1 MKTSDNN
8 NQIAEEQK
16 KIITKIAENWFLR
29 EPLLFGVYCTHK
41 LTENTRMK
49 IPFRCGKMRIECN
62 PNILATLDTGQI
74 EDLLKIEVIRIILKH
89 PYQRMPACPN
99 HAVLAIASDITI
111 QDSTIKDSASFFSSP
126 KTKLRSP
133 ADFDLPNG
141 LCYEE
146 YYAKLLNKLREQLK
160 DFSLTLMEN
169 SEAEDS
175 DAEDSKAVLQKGEAA
190 EDDEESDENG
200 FIASFQTAELWEEN
214 DEAAETVNAEI
225 EKAQAANSWGSIGG
239 NLKQIIEAS
248 LVIQMDYRRML
259 SMFRASILS
268 SKRKPTRMKPNRRY
282 GFSYMGSKSDFTTG
296 LLVAVDTSGSI
307 TDEALQKFF
316 SIVNRFFKYGIKTI
330 DVIQFDAELK
340 DEVLSLKKAK
350 SRVEITGRGGTDF
363 QPAIDYYES
372 HPMYDGL
379 IMFTDGY
386 AEIPK
391 LNGYAAKILW
401 VLTSRQEYEDFCEKT
416 LDHLPGSKA
425 TYIPL

>member
-41 LTENTRMK
+41 LTENSRMK

-74 EDLLKIEVIRIILKH
+74 EDFLKIEVIRIILKH

-99 HAVLAIASDITI
+99 HAVLAIASDMTI
-111 QDSTIKDSASFFSSP
+111 QDSTIKDSQNFLTSP
-126 KTKLRSP
+126 KTKLSSP
-133 ADFDLPNG
+133 SDFDWPNG

-146 YYAKLLNKLREQLK
+146 YYAKLLEKLREQLK
-160 DFSLTLMEN
+160 ALATSLMEF
-169 SEAEDS
+169 SES
-175 DAEDSKAVLQKGEAA
+175 
-190 EDDEESDENG
+190 EENNESG
-200 FIASFQTAELWEEN
+200 LMASFQAAELWEEN

-307 TDEALQKFF
+307 TDAALQKFF

>member
-1 MKTSDNN
+1 MAEKETSLP
-8 NQIAEEQK
+8 EEPG
-16 KIITKIAENWFLR
+16 KIITKIAEEWFLK
-29 EPLLFGVYCTHK
+29 EPLIFGVYCTHK
-41 LTENTRMK
+41 LTENRKMK
-49 IPFRCGKMRIECN
+49 IPFRCGRMRIEYN
-62 PNILATLDTGQI
+62 PELLEKMDGKQI
-74 EDLLKIEVIRIILKH
+74 ADLLKIEVVRIILKH
-89 PYQRMPACPN
+89 PYQRMPVCPN
-99 HAVLAIASDITI
+99 FAALALASDITI

-175 DAEDSKAVLQKGEAA
+175 DAEDSKTVLQNGEAE

-200 FIASFQTAELWEEN
+200 FMASFQTAELWEEN

-225 EKAQAANSWGSIGG
+225 EKAQTSNSWGSISGD
-239 NLKQIIEAS
+239 LKQIIEAS

-282 GFSYMGSKSDFTTG
+282 GFSYMGSQSDFTTG

-307 TDEALQKFF
+307 SDEALKQFF

-340 DEVLSLKKAK
+340 EEVLSLKKAK
-350 SRVEITGRGGTDF
+350 SKVEITGRGGTDF
-363 QPAIDYYES
+363 QPAIDYYEK
-372 HPMYDGL
+372 HKMYDGL
-379 IMFTDGY
+379 IVFTDGY
-386 AEIPK
+386 AAIPK
-391 LNGYAAKILW
+391 LSGYSAKILW
-401 VLTSRQEYEDFCEKT
+401 VLTSRQEYEDFCAEI

>member
-41 LTENTRMK
+41 LTENSRMK

-74 EDLLKIEVIRIILKH
+74 EDFLKIEVIRIILKH

-99 HAVLAIASDITI
+99 HAVLAIASDMTI
-111 QDSTIKDSASFFSSP
+111 QDSTIKDSQNFLTSP
-126 KTKLRSP
+126 KTKLSSP
-133 ADFDLPNG
+133 SDFDLPNG

-146 YYAKLLNKLREQLK
+146 YYAKLLEKLREQLK
-160 DFSLTLMEN
+160 ALSTSLMEF
-169 SEAEDS
+169 SES
-175 DAEDSKAVLQKGEAA
+175 
-190 EDDEESDENG
+190 EENNESG
-200 FIASFQTAELWEEN
+200 LMASFQAAELWEEN

-307 TDEALQKFF
+307 TYAALQKFF

-363 QPAIDYYES
+363 QLAIDYYES

>member
-1 MKTSDNN
+1 MAEK
-8 NQIAEEQK
+8 AEEPG
-16 KIITKIAENWFLR
+16 KIITKIAEEWFLK
-29 EPLLFGVYCTHK
+29 EPLIFGVYCTHK
-41 LTENTRMK
+41 LTENRKMK
-49 IPFRCGKMRIECN
+49 IPFRCGRMRIEYN
-62 PNILATLDTGQI
+62 PELLEKMDGKQI
-74 EDLLKIEVIRIILKH
+74 ADLLKIEVVRIILKH
-89 PYQRMPACPN
+89 PYQRMPVCPN
-99 HAVLAIASDITI
+99 FAALALASDITI

-175 DAEDSKAVLQKGEAA
+175 NAEDSKAALQKGEAD

-200 FIASFQTAELWEEN
+200 FMASFQTAELWEEN

-225 EKAQAANSWGSIGG
+225 EKAQTSNSWGSISGD
-239 NLKQIIEAS
+239 LKQIIEAS

-282 GFSYMGSKSDFTTG
+282 GFSYMGSQSDFTTG

-307 TDEALQKFF
+307 SDEALKQFF

-340 DEVLSLKKAK
+340 EEVLSLKKAK
-350 SRVEITGRGGTDF
+350 SKVEITGRGGTDF
-363 QPAIDYYES
+363 QPAIDYYEK
-372 HPMYDGL
+372 HKMYDGL
-379 IMFTDGY
+379 IVFTDGY

-391 LNGYAAKILW
+391 LSGYSAKILW
-401 VLTSRQEYEDFCEKT
+401 VLTSRQEYEDFCAEI

>member
-1 MKTSDNN
+1 MAEKETSLP
-8 NQIAEEQK
+8 EEPG
-16 KIITKIAENWFLR
+16 KIITKIAEEWFLK
-29 EPLLFGVYCTHK
+29 EPLIFGVYCTHK
-41 LTENTRMK
+41 LTENRKMK
-49 IPFRCGKMRIECN
+49 IPFRCGRMRIEYN
-62 PNILATLDTGQI
+62 PELLEKMDGKQI
-74 EDLLKIEVIRIILKH
+74 ADLLKIEVVRIILKH
-89 PYQRMPACPN
+89 PYQRMPVCPN
-99 HAVLAIASDITI
+99 FAALALASDITI

-175 DAEDSKAVLQKGEAA
+175 DAEDSKAALQKGEAD

-200 FIASFQTAELWEEN
+200 FMASFQTAELWEEN

-225 EKAQAANSWGSIGG
+225 EKAQTSNSWGSISGD
-239 NLKQIIEAS
+239 LKQIIEAS

-282 GFSYMGSKSDFTTG
+282 GFSYMGSQSDFTTG

-307 TDEALQKFF
+307 SDEALKQFF

-340 DEVLSLKKAK
+340 EEVLSLKKAK
-350 SRVEITGRGGTDF
+350 SKVEITGRGGTDF
-363 QPAIDYYES
+363 QPAIDYYEK
-372 HPMYDGL
+372 HKMYDGL
-379 IMFTDGY
+379 IVFTDGY

-391 LNGYAAKILW
+391 LSGYSAKILW
-401 VLTSRQEYEDFCEKT
+401 VLTSRQEYEDFCAEI

>member
-1 MKTSDNN
+1 MAEKETSLP
-8 NQIAEEQK
+8 EEPG
-16 KIITKIAENWFLR
+16 KIITKIAEEWFLK
-29 EPLLFGVYCTHK
+29 EPLIFGVYCTHK
-41 LTENTRMK
+41 LTENRKMK
-49 IPFRCGKMRIECN
+49 IPFRCGRMRIEYN
-62 PNILATLDTGQI
+62 PELLEKMDGKQI
-74 EDLLKIEVIRIILKH
+74 ADLLKIEVVRIILKH
-89 PYQRMPACPN
+89 PYQRMPVCPN
-99 HAVLAIASDITI
+99 FAALALASDITI

-175 DAEDSKAVLQKGEAA
+175 DAEDSKTVLQNGEAA

-200 FIASFQTAELWEEN
+200 FMASFQTAELWEEN

-225 EKAQAANSWGSIGG
+225 EKAQTSNSWGSISGD
-239 NLKQIIEAS
+239 LKQIIEAS

-282 GFSYMGSKSDFTTG
+282 GFSYMGSQSDFTTG

-307 TDEALQKFF
+307 SDEALKQFF

-340 DEVLSLKKAK
+340 EEVLSLKKAK
-350 SRVEITGRGGTDF
+350 SKVEITGRGGTDF
-363 QPAIDYYES
+363 QPAIDYYEK
-372 HPMYDGL
+372 HKMYDGL
-379 IMFTDGY
+379 IVFTDGY

-391 LNGYAAKILW
+391 LSGYSARILW
-401 VLTSRQEYEDFCEKT
+401 VLTSRQEYEDFCAEI

>member
-99 HAVLAIASDITI
+99 HAVLAIASDMTI
-111 QDSTIKDSASFFSSP
+111 QDSTIKDSQNFLTSP
-126 KTKLRSP
+126 KTKLSSP
-133 ADFDLPNG
+133 SDFDLPNG

-146 YYAKLLNKLREQLK
+146 YYAKLLEKLREQLK
-160 DFSLTLMEN
+160 ALSTSLMEF
-169 SEAEDS
+169 SESE
-175 DAEDSKAVLQKGEAA
+175 EG
-190 EDDEESDENG
+190 DESG
-200 FIASFQTAELWEEN
+200 LMASFQAAELWEEN

-307 TDEALQKFF
+307 TYAALQKIF
-316 SIVNRFFKYGIKTI
+316 SIVNKFFKYGIKTI

-379 IMFTDGY
+379 IIFTDGY

>member
-1 MKTSDNN
+1 MAEK
-8 NQIAEEQK
+8 AEEPG
-16 KIITKIAENWFLR
+16 KIITKIAEEWFLK
-29 EPLLFGVYCTHK
+29 EPLIFGVYCTHK
-41 LTENTRMK
+41 LTENRKMK
-49 IPFRCGKMRIECN
+49 IPFRCGKMRIEYN
-62 PNILATLDTGQI
+62 PELLEKMDGKQI
-74 EDLLKIEVIRIILKH
+74 ADLLKIEVVRIILKH
-89 PYQRMPACPN
+89 PYQRMPVCPN
-99 HAVLAIASDITI
+99 FAALALASDITI

-190 EDDEESDENG
+190 EEDGESDENG
-200 FIASFQTAELWEEN
+200 FMASFQTAELWEEN

-225 EKAQAANSWGSIGG
+225 EKAQTSNSWGSISGD
-239 NLKQIIEAS
+239 LKQIIEAS

-282 GFSYMGSKSDFTTG
+282 GFSYMGSQSDFTTG

-307 TDEALQKFF
+307 SDEALKQFF

-340 DEVLSLKKAK
+340 EEVLSLKKAK
-350 SRVEITGRGGTDF
+350 SKVEITGRGGTDF
-363 QPAIDYYES
+363 QPAIDYYEK
-372 HPMYDGL
+372 HKMYDGL
-379 IMFTDGY
+379 IVFTDGY
-386 AEIPK
+386 AAIPK
-391 LNGYAAKILW
+391 LSGYSAKILW
-401 VLTSRQEYEDFCEKT
+401 VLTSRQEYEDFCAEI

>member
-1 MKTSDNN
+1 MAEK
-8 NQIAEEQK
+8 AEEPG
-16 KIITKIAENWFLR
+16 KIITKIAEEWFLK
-29 EPLLFGVYCTHK
+29 EPLIFGVYCTHK
-41 LTENTRMK
+41 LTENRKMK
-49 IPFRCGKMRIECN
+49 IPFRCGRMRIEYN
-62 PNILATLDTGQI
+62 PELLEKMDGKQI
-74 EDLLKIEVIRIILKH
+74 ADLLKIEVVRIILKH
-89 PYQRMPACPN
+89 PYQRMPVCPN
-99 HAVLAIASDITI
+99 FAALALASDITI

-175 DAEDSKAVLQKGEAA
+175 DAEDSKAVLQNGEAA

-200 FIASFQTAELWEEN
+200 FMASFQTAELWEEN

-225 EKAQAANSWGSIGG
+225 EKAQTSNSWGSISGD
-239 NLKQIIEAS
+239 LKQIIEAS

-282 GFSYMGSKSDFTTG
+282 GFSYMGSQSDFTTG

-307 TDEALQKFF
+307 SDEALKQFF

-340 DEVLSLKKAK
+340 EEVLSLKKAK
-350 SRVEITGRGGTDF
+350 SKVEITGRGGTDF
-363 QPAIDYYES
+363 QPAIDYYEK
-372 HPMYDGL
+372 HKMYDGL
-379 IMFTDGY
+379 IVFTDGY

-391 LNGYAAKILW
+391 LSGYSAKILW
-401 VLTSRQEYEDFCEKT
+401 VLTSRQEYEDFCAEI

>member
-1 MKTSDNN
+1 MAEK
-8 NQIAEEQK
+8 AEEPG
-16 KIITKIAENWFLR
+16 KIITKIAEEWFLK

-41 LTENTRMK
+41 LTENRKMK
-49 IPFRCGKMRIECN
+49 IPFRCGRMRIEYN
-62 PNILATLDTGQI
+62 PELLEKMDGKQI
-74 EDLLKIEVIRIILKH
+74 ADLLKIEVVRIILKH
-89 PYQRMPACPN
+89 PYQRMPVCPN
-99 HAVLAIASDITI
+99 FAALALASDITI

-160 DFSLTLMEN
+160 DFSLTLMEK

-175 DAEDSKAVLQKGEAA
+175 DAEDSKAALQNGEAA

-200 FIASFQTAELWEEN
+200 FMASFQTAELWEEN

-225 EKAQAANSWGSIGG
+225 EKAQTSNSWGSISGD
-239 NLKQIIEAS
+239 LKQIIEAS

-268 SKRKPTRMKPNRRY
+268 SKRKLTRMKPNRRY
-282 GFSYMGSKSDFTTG
+282 GFSYMGSQSDFTTG

-307 TDEALQKFF
+307 SDEALKQFF

-340 DEVLSLKKAK
+340 EEVLSLKKAK
-350 SRVEITGRGGTDF
+350 SKVEITGRGGTDF
-363 QPAIDYYES
+363 QPAIDYYEK
-372 HPMYDGL
+372 HKMYDGL
-379 IMFTDGY
+379 IVFTDGY

-391 LNGYAAKILW
+391 LSGYSAKILW
-401 VLTSRQEYEDFCEKT
+401 VLTSRQEYEDFCEEI

>member
-1 MKTSDNN
+1 MAEK
-8 NQIAEEQK
+8 AEEPG
-16 KIITKIAENWFLR
+16 KIITKIAEEWFLK
-29 EPLLFGVYCTHK
+29 EPLIFGVYCTHK
-41 LTENTRMK
+41 LTENRKMK
-49 IPFRCGKMRIECN
+49 IPFRCGRMRIEYN
-62 PNILATLDTGQI
+62 PELLEKMDGKQI
-74 EDLLKIEVIRIILKH
+74 ADLLKIEVVRIILKH
-89 PYQRMPACPN
+89 PYQRMPVCPN
-99 HAVLAIASDITI
+99 FAALALASDITI

-175 DAEDSKAVLQKGEAA
+175 DAEDSKAALQKGEAEE
-190 EDDEESDENG
+190 EDGESDENG
-200 FIASFQTAELWEEN
+200 FMASFQTAELWEEN

-225 EKAQAANSWGSIGG
+225 EKAQTSNSWGSISGD
-239 NLKQIIEAS
+239 LKQIIEAS

-282 GFSYMGSKSDFTTG
+282 GFSYMGSQSDFTTG

-307 TDEALQKFF
+307 SDEALKQFF

-340 DEVLSLKKAK
+340 EEVLSLKKAK
-350 SRVEITGRGGTDF
+350 SKVEITGRGGTDF
-363 QPAIDYYES
+363 QPAIDYYEK
-372 HPMYDGL
+372 HKMYDGL
-379 IMFTDGY
+379 IVFTDGY

-391 LNGYAAKILW
+391 LSGYSAKILW
-401 VLTSRQEYEDFCEKT
+401 VLTSRQEYEDFCAEI

>member
-99 HAVLAIASDITI
+99 HAVLAIASDMTI
-111 QDSTIKDSASFFSSP
+111 QDSTIKDSQNFLTSP
-126 KTKLRSP
+126 KTKLSSP
-133 ADFDLPNG
+133 SDFDLPNG

-146 YYAKLLNKLREQLK
+146 YYAKLLEKLREQLK
-160 DFSLTLMEN
+160 ALSTSLMEF
-169 SEAEDS
+169 SESE
-175 DAEDSKAVLQKGEAA
+175 EG
-190 EDDEESDENG
+190 DESG
-200 FIASFQTAELWEEN
+200 LMASFQAAELWEEN

-225 EKAQAANSWGSIGG
+225 EKAQEANSWGSIGG

-307 TDEALQKFF
+307 TYAALQKFF

-372 HPMYDGL
+372 HTMYDGL